1 MKAFVRG
8 PISIIEIN
16 ECDRT
21 ICDTICDFMDE
32 HSDGTI
38 YCQLFLED
46 LEELDDVFVRTQDCI
61 KSEVKTQFD
70 EEGNL
75 I

>member
-21 ICDTICDFMDE
+21 ICDTICDFMD
-32 HSDGTI
+32 
-38 YCQLFLED
+38 ED